1 MAKQSIVYL
10 CDYCNTTRQTE
21 KGIKSHEATCKH
33 NPAVIETT
41 KKLNT
46 FDAAIEDIR
55 VTAKTVP
62 ELLDRIQTFLRTQD
76 IELTFTSTPYQWS
89 DCVSNSHTSPKGYP
103 QNWCGQRDA
112 EGIPKGYP
120 GWQGSWKGSIKYIS
134 KTKEI
139 SFSDLRGVWHDSK
152 FCIPFLHTG
161 SGNSGSNFTIEGRL
175 FLYDFPTMHNEWKMA
190 GKEFAL
196 IGQAYSAN
204 LQALNKDYLS
214 VKKQYVDKQPDVIA
228 LGNLIDEAQEL
239 LNSIVNSK
247 DTIRSYYDNEYKET
261 NEFHIPELPSA
272 FVNLQ
277 EYQQIQN
284 QAILQQINKPDTTAL
299 YKRTEA
305 LAKELAEYKG
315 KYAEY
320 FV

>member
-1 MAKQSIVYL
+1 MAKQSILYT

-89 DCVSNSHTSPKGYP
+89 DCVSNSHNSPKGYK
-103 QNWCGQRDA
+103 QNWCGQGDA

-139 SFSDLRGVWHDSK
+139 TFRDPVVE
-152 FCIPFLHTG
+152 
-161 SGNSGSNFTIEGRL
+161 N
-175 FLYDFPTMHNEWKMA
+175 
-190 GKEFAL
+190 
-196 IGQAYSAN
+196 
-204 LQALNKDYLS
+204 
-214 VKKQYVDKQPDVIA
+214 VVDKFVSRSDVGFAKYGKTLRDDHSDICA
-228 LGNLIDEAQEL
+228 WVNHVPEEL
-239 LNSIVNSK
+239 MDAVLYMQ
-247 DTIRSYYDNEYKET
+247 RLKEEIT
-261 NEFHIPELPSA
+261 SLF
-272 FVNLQ
+272 F
-277 EYQQIQN
+277 
-284 QAILQQINKPDTTAL
+284 
-299 YKRTEA
+299 
-305 LAKELAEYKG
+305 
-315 KYAEY
+315 
-320 FV
+320 